1 MKNNMKKLYITKTT
15 RRPATPRKLRGAVA
29 NGSASIIQI
38 AQTPTEA
45 IKTEGHIHS
54 NYSELERLGVAD
66 GYVTIR
72 TAPAEGDGYKVDKT
86 KAVYADTAGEAKS
99 ANVLRSADYKTGESG
114 AEINEAGDA
123 EVGGLTVRDALKVDG
138 DATAN
143 TVTATDNVVTPQL
156 TTPNFIPGGLT
167 GYGAGIYADD
177 AGLTY
182 GEFDYIVARR
192 GMTLTELTIEEINS
206 VGGGIIASKAHGV
219 VDKVDNGSTG
229 AVTIWLKDDNQFVAG
244 DLVRYEHYD
253 YTNNVRRWAWVKVI
267 TSNAASKTIVLNRND
282 FTADMA
288 LPQAGDKLVQMGHA
302 TNADRQGFVYITTDG
317 VQCYDGVY
325 TTSLA
330 GKCRGVFGNL
340 TGITDN
346 GKALSGY
353 GVWTDK
359 LYIGTGKTAG
369 ATFAEITSK
378 FDVVEGSLT
387 SMQQSVTSLQTGGGR
402 NLLLKTNQ
410 GVANW
415 SATTNATYKPN
426 ITALDTD
433 GVSGVLFDYP
443 NGNISPSYESYD
455 FALRKEVIKA
465 GHTYTLSGAFNA
477 SYADSSHQGQKL
489 VLYLA
494 TKDGKS
500 HLIGWT
506 LTPKPISGE
515 WVSFTL
521 TFTATA
527 TGATAEGVHYVRFA
541 PQDADK
547 GALSSIA
554 FRNLKLEEGDVATA
568 WTAAPEDYVD
578 GEIVEVQTS
587 ISEVVQTVDSISTRV
602 EEVNTTLDGK
612 INSNTSQIT
621 QTKNAISTEVSER
634 KSGDATL
641 QSSINQTASSI
652 SLRLSQMSLSNI
664 NRAIG
669 TENAIK
675 ITSDFGNKENKTKRL
690 YDVSGITKGDI
701 ITLSF
706 LLRIKGIIF
715 GTNGVISLQLS
726 GEYGYRG
733 LPLKITQATLDV
745 LTPDADGYYT
755 LRYQSTSTQI
765 TTDVDASVVGYLYFQ
780 LDYID
785 ADATATESVIEVS
798 QLKIELGDTA
808 TAWTAR
814 TSDMDEAL
822 ADTGIDISHK
832 QIKATADNFKILN
845 NLGAVTMEVDAD
857 GNLTSNAV
865 LVRNTDPTTAEATP
879 YLTTINLAT
888 GYLNTYYPLAS
899 NNGNNNLA
907 LQIGWDEGT
916 ESVFR
921 FYNKEGVMA
930 WKAGSQASLIDT
942 TQSSQVVISP
952 IDMYKCASTTQE
964 SATAE
969 IKTTKSLTATRLYQ
983 KVEQVDGATT
993 TKYYTDV
1000 NCTKAVTGY
1009 LTDAGLPAIFATN
1022 QITGTTYTRQLF
1034 VVTNG
1039 DASIPMI
1046 VKWTSNDISVN

>member
-1 MKNNMKKLYITKTT
+1 MKKLYSTKTT

-45 IKTEGHIHS
+45 IKNEGHTHS

-99 ANVLRSADYKTGESG
+99 ANVLRSADFKTGESG
-114 AEINEAGDA
+114 AEIDEAGDA
-123 EVGGLTVRDALKVDG
+123 EVGGLTVRDEAK
-138 DATAN
+138 AK
-143 TVTATDNVVTPQL
+143 TVTATDNVVTPNL

-167 GYGAGIYADD
+167 GEGAGIYTN

-206 VGGGIIASKAHGV
+206 VGGGIIASKAHGEVKEV
-219 VDKVDNGSTG
+219 VSGST
-229 AVTIWLKDDNQFVAG
+229 AVTIWLKEDNQFVAG

-253 YTNNVRRWAWVKVI
+253 YTNNARRWAWVKVI
-267 TSNAASKTIVLNRND
+267 TSNAASKTIVLSRDD
-282 FTADMA
+282 FDFDAGMA

-302 TNADRQGFVYITTDG
+302 TNAERQGFVYITTDG

-330 GKCRGVFGNL
+330 GKCHGVFGNL
-340 TGITDN
+340 TGIVDN

-369 ATFAEITSK
+369 ATFADITSK
-378 FDVVEGSLT
+378 FEVVEGRLT

-415 SATTNATYKPN
+415 SATTNATHKPI

-465 GHTYTLSGAFNA
+465 GHTYTLSGALNA

-494 TKDGKS
+494 TKDGQS

-541 PQDADK
+541 PQNADK
-547 GALSSIA
+547 GKLSSIA

-578 GEIVEVQTS
+578 GEIAEVQTS

-602 EEVNTTLDGK
+602 TEVNTTLDGK

-621 QTKNAISTEVSER
+621 QNTNAITTEVSER

-652 SLRLSQMSLSNI
+652 SLRLAQMSLSNI
-664 NRAIG
+664 NRAYG
-669 TENAIK
+669 TENAVK
-675 ITSDFGNKENKTKRL
+675 ITSDFGNKENKVKKL

-715 GTNGVISLQLS
+715 GTNGVISVQLS
-726 GEYGYRG
+726 AEYGYRG
-733 LPLKITQATLDV
+733 FPVKITQTTLDA

-765 TTDVDASVVGYLYFQ
+765 TTDVDASVVGNLYMR

-785 ADATATESVIEVS
+785 ADATADESVIEVS

-814 TSDMDEAL
+814 TVDMDEAL

-899 NNGNNNLA
+899 NNGNNNIA

-952 IDMYKCASTTQE
+952 IDMYKCASTTPE
-964 SATAE
+964 SAAAE
-969 IKTTKSLTATRLYQ
+969 IKTTRSLTATRLYQ
-983 KVEQVDGATT
+983 KVEQSGGTTT

-1034 VVTNG
+1034 TVTNG
-1039 DASIPMI
+1039 VVLMPLI
-1046 VKWTSNDISVN
+1046 VKWTSNDATIN

>member
-1 MKNNMKKLYITKTT
+1 MKKLYSTKTT
-15 RRPATPRKLRGAVA
+15 RRPATPRNLRGAVA
-29 NGSASIIQI
+29 NGSSSIIQI
-38 AQTPTEA
+38 TQAPTES
-45 IKTEGHIHS
+45 IKNEGHTHS

-86 KAVYADTAGEAKS
+86 KAVYADTAKI
-99 ANVLRSADYKTGESG
+99 ANVLRSADFKPGESG
-114 AEINEAGDA
+114 AEIDEAGDA
-123 EVGGLTVRDALKVDG
+123 EVGGLLVRDALEVTG
-138 DATAN
+138 DATAT

-167 GYGAGIYADD
+167 GEGAGIYTN

-219 VDKVDNGSTG
+219 VDKVDNGSSG
-229 AVTIWLKDDNQFVAG
+229 AVTIWLKDVNQFVAG

-253 YTNNVRRWAWVKVI
+253 YATGVRRWAWVKVI
-267 TSNAASKTIVLNRND
+267 SSNTASLTIVLNRTD
-282 FTADMA
+282 FTSEMT

-302 TNADRQGFVYITTDG
+302 TNAARQGFVYITTDG
-317 VQCYDGVY
+317 VQCYDGVN

-330 GKCRGVFGNL
+330 GKCRGVFGDL
-340 TGITDN
+340 TGIVDN
-346 GKALSGY
+346 GTALSGY

-369 ATFAEITSK
+369 ATFADITSK
-378 FDVVEGSLT
+378 FEVVEGRLT
-387 SMQQSVTSLQTGGGR
+387 SMQQSVT
-402 NLLLKTNQ
+402 NLGTE
-410 GVANW
+410 
-415 SATTNATYKPN
+415 
-426 ITALDTD
+426 
-433 GVSGVLFDYP
+433 VST
-443 NGNISPSYESYD
+443 IE
-455 FALRKEVIKA
+455 
-465 GHTYTLSGAFNA
+465 
-477 SYADSSHQGQKL
+477 
-489 VLYLA
+489 
-494 TKDGKS
+494 
-500 HLIGWT
+500 
-506 LTPKPISGE
+506 
-515 WVSFTL
+515 
-521 TFTATA
+521 
-527 TGATAEGVHYVRFA
+527 
-541 PQDADK
+541 
-547 GALSSIA
+547 
-554 FRNLKLEEGDVATA
+554 
-568 WTAAPEDYVD
+568 
-578 GEIVEVQTS
+578 
-587 ISEVVQTVDSISTRV
+587 QTVDSISTRV
-602 EEVNTTLDGK
+602 EEVNGK
-612 INSNTSQIT
+612 TDSNTTKIT
-621 QTKNAISTEVSER
+621 QNASAITTEVSAR

-669 TENAIK
+669 TENAVR
-675 ITSDFGNKENKTKRL
+675 ITSDFGNKENKAKRL
-690 YDVSGITKGDI
+690 YDVSGISKGDI
-701 ITLSF
+701 ITLSL
-706 LLRIKGIIF
+706 LLRIKGITF

-733 LPLKITQATLDV
+733 FPAKISQATLDA

-755 LRYQSTSTQI
+755 FRYQSTSTQI
-765 TTDVDASVVGYLYFQ
+765 TTDVDALVVGYLYFRF
-780 LDYID
+780 DYID
-785 ADATATESVIEVS
+785 ADATADNSVIEVS
-798 QLKIELGDTA
+798 QLKIELGETA

-814 TSDMDEAL
+814 TGDMDEAL

-845 NLGAVTMEVDAD
+845 NTGAVTMEVDAD

-888 GYLNTYYPLAS
+888 GYLNTYYPLAT

-916 ESVFR
+916 QSVFR
-921 FYNKEGVMA
+921 FYSKEGVMA

-952 IDMYKCASTTQE
+952 IDMYKCASTNQE
-964 SATAE
+964 SASAE

-983 KVEQVDGATT
+983 KVEQSGGTTT

-1022 QITGTTYTRQLF
+1022 QITGTTYTRQLLA
-1034 VVTNG
+1034 VTNG
-1039 DASIPMI
+1039 VASMPLI
-1046 VKWTSNDISVN
+1046 VKWTSNDATIN